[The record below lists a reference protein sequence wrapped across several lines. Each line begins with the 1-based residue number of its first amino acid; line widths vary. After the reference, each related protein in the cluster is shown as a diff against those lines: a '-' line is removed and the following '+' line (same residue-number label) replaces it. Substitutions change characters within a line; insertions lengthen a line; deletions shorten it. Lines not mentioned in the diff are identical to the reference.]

1 MLFRTRFSIIV
12 LWTIIATLVLANNAM
27 AYVGP
32 GAGMEF
38 ITYAIGLLAMVGM
51 AFFSIL
57 TWPFFA
63 FVRWLRGNKPAVATG
78 ATTDP
83 ALSADPS
90 QPSSSKA
97 STDSHPNQPPAPSV
111 P

>member
-1 MLFRTRFSIIV
+1 MLSRNRFSIIV
-12 LWTIIATLVLANNAM
+12 FWTIIATLVLANNAM

-38 ITYAIGLLAMVGM
+38 IAYAIGLLAMVGM

-63 FVRWLRGNKPAVATG
+63 FVRWLRGNRPVATTA

-97 STDSHPNQPPAPSV
+97 STDSDPNQPPAPSV

>member
-1 MLFRTRFSIIV
+1 MLSRTRFPIVV

-38 ITYAIGLLAMVGM
+38 IAYAIGLLAMVGM

-57 TWPFFA
+57 TWPFYA
-63 FVRWLRGNKPAVATG
+63 FIRWLRGNKAVATTVTKTE
-78 ATTDP
+78 AAPP
-83 ALSADPS
+83 AGSS
-90 QPSSSKA
+90 QPSSSMV
-97 STDSHPNQPPAPSV
+97 STENDPNKPSSPPV
-111 P
+111 L